1 MKIDIQIDKIVLN
14 GIELSSRQIESLRET
29 IQSELAKG
37 AMELESFSTLKELQ
51 LRSLETDSVNF
62 DQRSAGRQLGNQI
75 ANSIF
80 GGLSK

>member
-37 AMELESFSTLKELQ
+37 AMDPKSFSTLKELQ
-51 LRSLETDSVNF
+51 LRSLKTDSVNF
-62 DQRSAGRQLGNQI
+62 DQRSAGRHLGNQI

-80 GGLSK
+80 GGLNQ